1 MKRIQVY
8 CFLLLFA
15 LGLTHQVKSQ
25 VIEAS
30 SGDTLNSLVSLDVQ
44 YAFDEFCEGNVFFKS
59 GATTKAKLNYSYL
72 MNEMQFIDEG
82 AGEIL
87 TLNDI
92 PDISIVLI
100 ESRLF
105 VTVGGTEFMELL
117 TKGDVRLAVNR
128 RAKALSLGRTGA
140 YGMVNTTSSITSYS
154 DYELDGQM
162 KSLNVKDNIKITTD
176 RLYYLYKDGGKTLV
190 KGVKSYLKV
199 YPKEK
204 GTEIERYVSANKVD
218 FKKEADLIKLTEYCN
233 QL

>member
-1 MKRIQVY
+1 MKRILAY
-8 CFLLLFA
+8 SLSLLLA

-25 VIEAS
+25 VIEAN
-30 SGDTLNSLVSLDVQ
+30 SGDTLNYLVSQDVQ
-44 YAFDEFCEGNVFFKS
+44 YAFDEFCEGTVFFKS
-59 GATTKAKLNYSYL
+59 GTTTKAKLNYSYL
-72 MNEMQFIDEG
+72 VNGMQFIDEKT
-82 AGEIL
+82 GEML
-87 TLNDI
+87 TLNNV
-92 PDISIVLI
+92 PDVSLVLI
-100 ESRLF
+100 ASRLF
-105 VTVGGTEFMELL
+105 VPAGGSEFMELL

-154 DYELDGQM
+154 DSELDGQM